1 MNGIV
6 GKRDADG
13 YGLAFVSAE
22 GLHEVAALD
31 DEEATLAV
39 TLFRSFDRV
48 YLQTAGQ
55 RAQLQQQL
63 TFRYAIVPLTSEMQY
78 ADLLDIQH
86 TLADTDMVYS
96 RRLAAEE
103 EPGVNHS
110 YLSVDNDSIRI
121 SVLKCAQDG
130 NGIILRLFSTSPDIQ
145 EANLRLNWPFT
156 QCVLT
161 NLNEE
166 FVGVGQREDD
176 TIRLKFAPWQI
187 QTLRIN

>member
-1 MNGIV
+1 MNGIA
-6 GKRDADG
+6 GRRDG
-13 YGLAFVSAE
+13 CGEGLAFVSAE